1 MQLESNFGDDEKCA
15 KRSHGHTG
23 RTSRINRANLAVERG
38 LSGRWGSDGPH
49 EMVKRDA
56 GQYTFL
62 CVQNT
67 LSTISA
73 AVFAKRTQP
82 PSKST
87 LHKSFGRDFSL
98 ELG

>member
-15 KRSHGHTG
+15 KRSHGYTGHT
-23 RTSRINRANLAVERG
+23 TRINRANLAVERG
-38 LSGRWGSDGPH
+38 LSGRWGSDEPH

-62 CVQNT
+62 CLQNT

-82 PSKST
+82 PSKSK
-87 LHKSFGRDFSL
+87 LQKSLGQDFSL
-98 ELG
+98 EIG